1 MSTTHDALHPAAAAG
16 DHHEQSRR
24 GDRLAG
30 QTVLIVSY
38 TFPPQYDV
46 SARRAAKLCKH
57 LPATGW
63 RPIVLTKDWAL
74 GAAAEDRRSYTITSH
89 PESLG
94 ALAGVEVVHAP
105 YRTHDNALRRLHR
118 RLGGAYG
125 DRQAPPSPAPAWT
138 PRGLARRV
146 LSVAAPVFGDF
157 PDPFRGW
164 IASAV
169 DTGVDVVR
177 RERVDVVCSLCPP
190 ATAHVVASEIARRT
204 GVPWV
209 AQFDDLYSF
218 HLERQ
223 RPSWR
228 WYSDA
233 KHRSWMRRA
242 TLAGAIT
249 PAMLDY
255 VRRTYRVNGDVVMVG
270 FDPDDDVSKEQRPRA
285 ASRPSLRLAYTG
297 SVYPGDQRPEIFFE
311 GLEQVLARDA
321 GLAGAIEVVFAGTGR
336 DDELRASLQ
345 ALPLA
350 RAACRFIERLA
361 PSDTL
366 RLQRESDAL
375 VLFNCTAPSPEEG
388 TLSFPAKAFEY
399 LHASRPILAVPR
411 DPGAWGDR
419 LLETTRAGVTAGSAA
434 EVASV
439 LGGWIDTWRKGG
451 ELPYEGDATE
461 IARYSQPRQAEV
473 LARLLGRAADSRG
486 PKHSRTRPA

>member
-1 MSTTHDALHPAAAAG
+1 MTSTTHGALHPPAG
-16 DHHEQSRR
+16 PDDHHEQSRP

-30 QTVLIVSY
+30 RTVLIVSY

-46 SARRAAKLCKH
+46 SARRAAKLCKY

-74 GAAAEDRRSYTITSH
+74 GAAAEDQRSYTITSH
-89 PESLG
+89 PESLS

-118 RLGGAYG
+118 RLGGVYG
-125 DRQAPPSPAPAWT
+125 DRQAPPTPAPAWT

-164 IASAV
+164 IAGAV
-169 DTGVDVVR
+169 DTGVDVLR

-255 VRRTYRVNGDVVMVG
+255 VRRTYGVDGEVVMVG
-270 FDPDDDVSKEQRPRA
+270 FDPDES
-285 ASRPSLRLAYTG
+285 PSVTPVRRDRMRLAYTG
-297 SVYPGDQRPEIFFE
+297 SVYPGDQRPDMLFDA
-311 GLEQVLARDA
+311 LERLHTN
-321 GLAGAIEVVFAGTGR
+321 GATPGIEVVFAGTGR
-336 DDELRASLQ
+336 DAELKEM
-345 ALPLA
+345 LA
-350 RAACRFIERLA
+350 RYPGAARVCSFVGRLPPEA
-361 PSDTL
+361 AL
-366 RLQRESDAL
+366 RLQREADAL
-375 VLFNCTAPSPEEG
+375 VLLNCTNPSPDEG

-399 LHASRPILAVPR
+399 LNAGRPILAMPR

-419 LLETTRAGVTAGSAA
+419 LLDNTRAGVTAGSAMSA
-434 EVASV
+434 AVV
-439 LGGWIDTWRKGG
+439 LESWLATWREHGT
-451 ELPYEGDATE
+451 LPYEGNASE

-473 LARLLGRAADSRG
+473 LARLLGRAAGSPG
-486 PKHSRTRPA
+486 PHSARTSTA